1 MEKIGGLS
9 TRQISN
15 LPERDWQVFY
25 GRNKDL
31 IWKRDNF
38 DFTQRIRMLEDIREV
53 IDSGFNA
60 FFANGILLGAH
71 RDNDFIAWD
80 DDIDFDVLSQDFYKD
95 CKRVKEKFI
104 QMGYI
109 VYLNTEP
116 GKAKLNIYMG
126 LEKVSFDVLFPLDEE
141 YYFRNNWKWPRRLY
155 NDEHTI
161 TFKGMSFKCT
171 APVEDYLI
179 HVYGKDWQTPKN
191 YKNKVMTLGSEIFI
205 R

>member
-1 MEKIGGLS
+1 MSKIDGLDN
-9 TRQISN
+9 RQISN
-15 LPERDWQVFY
+15 LSEDQWQIFH
-25 GRNKDL
+25 RKNKEL

-38 DFTQRIRMLEDIREV
+38 DFEQRVEMLKHTKEI

-95 CKRVKEKFI
+95 CKQVKEKFI

-116 GKAKLNIYMG
+116 GKAKLNIYKG
-126 LEKVSFDVLFPLDEE
+126 LEKVSFDVLFPLNEE

-155 NDEHTI
+155 DDEHTI
-161 TFKGMSFKCT
+161 NFKGMDFKCPG
-171 APVEDYLI
+171 PVEDYLV

>member
-1 MEKIGGLS
+1 MSKIDGLDN
-9 TRQISN
+9 RQISN
-15 LPERDWQVFY
+15 LSEDQWQIFH
-25 GRNKDL
+25 RKNKEL

-38 DFTQRIRMLEDIREV
+38 DFEQRVEMLKHTKEI

-95 CKRVKEKFI
+95 CKQVKEKFI

-116 GKAKLNIYMG
+116 GKAKLNIYKG
-126 LEKVSFDVLFPLDEE
+126 LEKVSFDVLFPLNEE
-141 YYFRNNWKWPRRLY
+141 YYFRNNWKY
-155 NDEHTI
+155 SD
-161 TFKGMSFKCT
+161 S
-171 APVEDYLI
+171 
-179 HVYGKDWQTPKN
+179 
-191 YKNKVMTLGSEIFI
+191 
-205 R
+205 